1 VPDLYGYAVDEERA
15 VAKIRAVFDSSIN
28 FLDTSNNYGAGRAES
43 RIGVALRQGAAPSG
57 FVIATKV
64 DANSETHDFS
74 GDRVRR
80 SFEESL
86 ERLGLDRVEL
96 LHLHDPE
103 FHVDCRNAGR
113 SGSPAPPSPCHRAF
127 AEASGSFLV
136 LSGSKPI
143 TFPLLR

>member
-1 VPDLYGYAVDEERA
+1 MLDWRSRRRLGSTRLSVTGVCFGTSPLGSVPDLYGYAVDEDRA
-15 VAKIRAVFDSSIN
+15 VATIRAVFDSSIN

-86 ERLGLDRVEL
+86 ERLGLGSSGAV
-96 LHLHDPE
+96 
-103 FHVDCRNAGR
+103 ASSR
-113 SGSPAPPSPCHRAF
+113 SGIPC
-127 AEASGSFLV
+127 
-136 LSGSKPI
+136 
-143 TFPLLR
+143 